1 MSRSDSNGEGRT
13 CIPVIARVSTH
24 ALRLEREYYLCKSF
38 MQTSDPDC
46 KHVARLIDLVRL
58 PSRSGDAGP
67 LTASILESPGK
78 NALRDLLD
86 FGPAWHGP
94 SFWYRQDQSPDP
106 LADGQ
111 GSFRVSLAMFLDFA
125 IGASECLE
133 LLHHGIRVVHG
144 ELRADAFHYNRD
156 TGAVRLVNFG

>member
-1 MSRSDSNGEGRT
+1 
-13 CIPVIARVSTH
+13 
-24 ALRLEREYYLCKSF
+24 

-46 KHVARLIDLVRL
+46 KHVARLLDLVRL

-67 LTASILESPGK
+67 LTASIFESPGR

-94 SFWYRQDQSPDP
+94 AAWFRKDEALDSIANGNGQARVP
-106 LADGQ
+106 LAV
-111 GSFRVSLAMFLDFA
+111 FVDFA

-156 TGAVRLVNFG
+156 VGAVRLINFG